1 MFSKSI
7 ICILVL
13 IFESTHQ
20 QRDGVT
26 EREQTLQR
34 VTEMKR
40 GMQLQQNV
48 SSRQISK
55 GRSAKGWFNF
65 YVQPASWYNAG
76 LFVTSDLCHQG
87 GFIFMFRPAN
97 QAERHL
103 HVRVRANVRVHYFD
117 LASGYIWC

>member
-1 MFSKSI
+1 MSSKSI
-7 ICILVL
+7 ICVLVL

-26 EREQTLQR
+26 GREQALQR
-34 VTEMKR
+34 VTELKR

-55 GRSAKGWFNF
+55 GRSAKGWFKF

-87 GFIFMFRPAN
+87 AFMFRPAN

-103 HVRVRANVRVHYFD
+103 HAH
-117 LASGYIWC
+117 LQEQM